1 MTPETE
7 SPQQRETKAIQLAE
21 ARGRRQ
27 QVVDN
32 HLDEHDRRFGAINGS
47 IERSARAQER
57 LGEKVA
63 AVENRVNEVL
73 AKMTTA
79 EAVSSA
85 LAKSAQDAV
94 SKQLSHREFWLGV
107 AAITAALLG
116 PHLGSL

>member
-1 MTPETE
+1 MTLDET
-7 SPQQRETKAIQLAE
+7 PQQRESKAVQLAE

-27 QVVDN
+27 QEVDGR
-32 HLDEHDRRFGAINGS
+32 LDGHDERFDRLNGS
-47 IERSARAQER
+47 IDRAARAQEH

-63 AVENRVNEVL
+63 AVENGLKEVL
-73 AKMTTA
+73 AKMKTA
-79 EAVSSA
+79 EAVSSV

-94 SKQLSHREFWLGV
+94 SKQLSRREFWLGV

>member
-1 MTPETE
+1 MPDE
-7 SPQQRETKAIQLAE
+7 SPQQREAKAVQLAE

-27 QVVDN
+27 QVVDGR
-32 HLDEHDRRFGAINGS
+32 LDDHDRRLDAINGS
-47 IERSARAQER
+47 IERSARAQEH

-63 AVENRVNEVL
+63 GVENGLKEVL
-73 AKMTTA
+73 AKMKTA

-94 SKQLSHREFWLGV
+94 SKQLSRREFWLGV